1 MHDTSTVSTTL
12 IVLAVLMFFFLGIAM
27 MVIMDHKAKL
37 PGGFTS
43 NPFSVVGM
51 RRDHPVIAFLT
62 TTILFGI
69 IGSLMLAMLA
79 TVTGYFNL
87 FKPAHPPGLVARLS
101 EGRTAE
107 RLRHFHNAPA
117 KDLTTLGDK
126 NVCFICHGDFPH
138 SKEPMV
144 RTLLNMHTQFIGC
157 MTCHA
162 DARKIPESAQTLR
175 WFNYSGIPVTGK
187 PFGTEVEAATG
198 HLLPTDDVYSKIIP
212 FRIVDGQDQIVEVTM
227 DDPEAKE
234 FAKIQHKLSDHDRE
248 AVKKRFHRDVSSKGR
263 FCTRCHTEERRSYIP
278 FRQLGFSERRVR
290 DLTNLNFIGLMQK
303 YKSFYMPNLMRSD
316 KSLPPTEVLTGSDRP
331 APKAAPAG
339 KRGADIRKDPRTWW
353 KETYDAPKGDS
364 KK

>member
-1 MHDTSTVSTTL
+1 MHNLSTANTTL
-12 IVLAVLMFFFLGIAM
+12 IVIAVLLFFFLGIAI

-37 PGGFTS
+37 PGGFTA

-62 TTILFGI
+62 TIILLGI
-69 IGSLMLAMLA
+69 IGSLLLAMIV
-79 TVTGYFNL
+79 TITGYFDI
-87 FKPAHPPGLVARLS
+87 FKPAKPPGLLSRLS

-107 RLRHFHNAPA
+107 RLRHFHNLPA
-117 KDLTTLGDK
+117 QDITTLGDK

-162 DARKIPESAQTLR
+162 DDRRVPESTLALR
-175 WFNYSGIPVTGK
+175 WLNFSGIKVQGK
-187 PFGTEVEAATG
+187 PFGTDVERDTG
-198 HLLPTDDVYSKIIP
+198 YLLPTDDVYSKIVP
-212 FRIVDGQDQIVEVTM
+212 YARAGGQEKLLETTL

-248 AVKKRFHRDVSSKGR
+248 AVKKTFHRNVSPKGR
-263 FCTRCHTEERRSYIP
+263 FCTRCHTEEARSYVP
-278 FRQLGFSERRVR
+278 FRELGFSERRVR
-290 DLTNLNFIGLMQK
+290 DLTNLSFIGLMQK
-303 YKSFYMPNLMRSD
+303 YRNFYMPSLMRSD
-316 KSLPPTEVLTGSDRP
+316 KSLPSTEVLTGSGRP
-331 APKAAPAG
+331 APKG
-339 KRGADIRKDPRTWW
+339 GADIRKDPRSWW
-353 KETYDAPKGDS
+353 KETYDAPKGDE

>member
-1 MHDTSTVSTTL
+1 MHDLSTANTTL
-12 IVLAVLMFFFLGIAM
+12 IVIAVLLFFFLGIAI

-37 PGGFTS
+37 PGGFTA

-62 TTILFGI
+62 TIILLGI
-69 IGSLMLAMLA
+69 IASLLLAMIV
-79 TVTGYFNL
+79 TVTGYFDI
-87 FKPAHPPGLVARLS
+87 FKPAKPPGLLSRLS

-107 RLRHFHNAPA
+107 RLRHFHNLPA
-117 KDLTTLGDK
+117 QDITTLGAK

-162 DARKIPESAQTLR
+162 DDRKLPESTVKLR
-175 WFNYSGIPVTGK
+175 WLNFSGIAVTGR
-187 PFGTEVEAATG
+187 PFGTDVERDTG
-198 HLLPTDDVYSKIIP
+198 YLLPTDDVYS
-212 FRIVDGQDQIVEVTM
+212 RIVPYAQDKLLEVTL

-248 AVKKRFHRDVSSKGR
+248 AVKKTFHRNVSPKGR
-263 FCTRCHTEERRSYIP
+263 FCTRCHTEENRSYLP
-278 FRQLGFSERRVR
+278 FRELGFSERRIR

-303 YKSFYMPNLMRSD
+303 YRSFYMPSLMRSD
-316 KSLPPTEVLTGSDRP
+316 KSLPSTEVLTGPDRP
-331 APKAAPAG
+331 VPKS
-339 KRGADIRKDPRTWW
+339 GADIRKDPRSWW
-353 KETYDAPKGDS
+353 KETYDAPKGDN

>member
-1 MHDTSTVSTTL
+1 MHELSTANTTL
-12 IVLAVLMFFFLGIAM
+12 IVIAVLLFFFLGIAI

-51 RRDHPVIAFLT
+51 HRDHPVIAFLT
-62 TTILFGI
+62 TIILLGI
-69 IGSLMLAMLA
+69 IASLLLAMIV
-79 TVTGYFNL
+79 TITGYFDI
-87 FKPAHPPGLVARLS
+87 FKPAKPTQLLSRLS

-107 RLRHFHNAPA
+107 RLRHFHNLPA
-117 KDLTTLGDK
+117 QDITTLGAK

-162 DARKIPESAQTLR
+162 DDRKLPESALVLR
-175 WFNYSGIPVTGK
+175 WLNFSGIAVTGR
-187 PFGTEVEAATG
+187 PFGTDVERDTG
-198 HLLPTDDVYSKIIP
+198 YLLPTDDVYS
-212 FRIVDGQDQIVEVTM
+212 RIVPYAQDKLLEVTL

-248 AVKKRFHRDVSSKGR
+248 AVKKTFHRNVSPKGR
-263 FCTRCHTEERRSYIP
+263 FCTRCHTEEARSYLP
-278 FRQLGFSERRVR
+278 YRELGFSERRIR

-303 YKSFYMPNLMRSD
+303 YKNFYMPSLMRSD
-316 KSLPPTEVLTGSDRP
+316 KSLPSTEVLTGPDRP
-331 APKAAPAG
+331 APRG
-339 KRGADIRKDPRTWW
+339 GADIRKDPRSWW
-353 KETYDAPKGDS
+353 KETYDAPKGDN